1 MSHVVQI
8 QTQVRDETAIA
19 AACRRLNLAAPVRGT
34 FPLFSGEVTGITVQL
49 PEWRYPIV
57 CDTASGSVRYDNFG
71 GYWGKQEELNWFLQ
85 AYAVEKARLEAR
97 KRGHCVSE
105 QSLANGSI
113 KLTIQVSGGA
123 A

>member
-1 MSHVVQI
+1 LSHIVQI
-8 QTQVRDETAIA
+8 QTQVRDETAVA

-34 FPLFSGEVTGITVQL
+34 FPLFNGEVSGIAVQL

-57 CDTASGSVRYDNFG
+57 CDTANGNVQYDNFG
-71 GYWGKQEELNWFLQ
+71 GYWGKAEELNRFLQ

-97 KRGHCVSE
+97 KAGHSVNE
-105 QSLANGSI
+105 QTLANGSI
-113 KLTIQVSGGA
+113 KLIIQVSGSA